1 MFSAAVDCRH
11 RKSPYVSL
19 SINFTQLLF
28 SSLKITSIER
38 ELKLVQHFG
47 FEYKF
52 GDAFALTLTT
62 NYMGIMLLLMR
73 LNRSNQLTLISQKLA
88 LISTVSYKSFGQHSI
103 SSKFKVEIDHITRII
118 NDHPFPDQPLQP
130 TLLQHVPPIVLSSA
144 FAENVLGR
152 LFAAHSNGLKALE
165 FFNFSL
171 HYSQFSPSS
180 DAFEK
185 TLHILTRMRYF
196 DKAWELMR
204 DMQQRHPSVLTLKSM
219 SIMLSRIA
227 KFQSYEQTL
236 DAFERMETDI
246 FVGRKFGTDEFN
258 VLLRAF
264 CMQREM
270 KEARSVFQK
279 LHTRFSPNTKTMN
292 ILLLGF
298 KESGDITA
306 MELFYHE
313 MVRRGFK
320 PSSTTYNIRID
331 AYCKK
336 RCFGD
341 GLRLFEEMER
351 VHCLPTLET
360 ITTLIHGAGIVR
372 NTLKARQLF
381 DELPRRDLKPDIG
394 VHNALMSTLIRS
406 RDMKSAIGLMD
417 EMEEKRIEHDSV
429 TYHTVFL
436 GMTRSAGI
444 DGVCKLYNRMIDS
457 NFVPK
462 TQTVVMLMKFFC
474 ENQLLDLGLHLWTY
488 LFEKGYCPHS
498 HALDLLVTALCSRGR
513 LQEAF
518 ECSRQMLVRGRQ
530 MSEAVYRMLERLLQQ
545 SNETDKLEELN
556 GMIKKLQCVLPLPGG
571 HAIGNST
578 TMDMD

>member
-1 MFSAAVDCRH
+1 
-11 RKSPYVSL
+11 
-19 SINFTQLLF
+19 
-28 SSLKITSIER
+28 
-38 ELKLVQHFG
+38 
-47 FEYKF
+47 
-52 GDAFALTLTT
+52 
-62 NYMGIMLLLMR
+62 MGIMLLLMR
-73 LNRSNQLTLISQKLA
+73 LSTSNQFTLISEKLA
-88 LISTVSYKSFGQHSI
+88 LFSTLSYKSCNQYSI
-103 SSKFKVEIDHITRII
+103 SSKCKAEIDRVTRII

-130 TLLQHVPPIVLSSA
+130 TLLHHVPSIVLSA
-144 FAENVLGR
+144 TFVENVLGR

-165 FFNFSL
+165 FFKFSL
-171 HYSQFSPSS
+171 HHSQFSPSS

-196 DKAWELMR
+196 DKAWELMI
-204 DMQQRHPSVLTLKSM
+204 DMRQRHPSVLTLKSM

-236 DAFERMETDI
+236 DAFKKMETDI
-246 FVGRKFGTDEFN
+246 FVGRKFDTGEFN

-264 CMQREM
+264 CTQREM

-279 LHTRFSPNTKTMN
+279 LHTRFSPNTKTLN

-313 MVRRGFK
+313 MIRRGFK
-320 PSSTTYNIRID
+320 PNSATYNIRID

-351 VHCLPTLET
+351 AQCFPTVET
-360 ITTLIHGAGIVR
+360 ITTLIHGAGLVR
-372 NTLKARQLF
+372 NTQKARQLF
-381 DELPRRDLKPDIG
+381 EEIPRRDLKPDTG
-394 VHNALMSTLIRS
+394 VYNALMSTLIRS
-406 RDMKSAIGLMD
+406 RDMKSAIELMD
-417 EMEEKRIEHDSV
+417 DMEEKHIEHDSV
-429 TYHTVFL
+429 TYHTIFL
-436 GMTRSAGI
+436 GMMRSAGNE
-444 DGVCKLYNRMIDS
+444 DVCKIYNKMVDS

-462 TQTVVMLMKFFC
+462 TRTVVMLMKFFC
-474 ENQLLDLGLHLWTY
+474 ENHLLDLGLHLWTY
-488 LFEKGYCPHS
+488 LVEKGYCPHS

-530 MSEAVYRMLERLLQQ
+530 MSEAVYRMLERFLLQ
-545 SNETDKLEELN
+545 SNETEKLEELN
-556 GMIKKLQCVLPLPGG
+556 KMINKLQCVLPLPR
-571 HAIGNST
+571 
-578 TMDMD
+578 DMD